1 MLNYKDLTQTSIY
14 VENAIKVVFKTS
26 IILVTI
32 LLIISLILW
41 LIGIKI
47 KSEKAIKKGI
57 SLSLSMLYL
66 ELLMFGIVIFIA
78 KI

>member
-14 VENAIKVVFKTS
+14 VENAIKVVFKIS

>member
-1 MLNYKDLTQTSIY
+1 MLNYKDLAQTSIY

-57 SLSLSMLYL
+57 RLSLSMLYL
-66 ELLMFGIVIFIA
+66 EFLMFGIVIFIA